1 MGGRTVYGSGGI
13 TPDYVIKTD
22 TLTNYSVQLRRL
34 NVIYEFTENYM
45 KSNRKNIES
54 NYKSYNDFR
63 DKFLVNDNM
72 LNELLDV
79 AKSKNIEFKSDG
91 YNRDLDFIKVSIKSQ
106 IARDIWGNEGSYAV
120 FMSTDNQFL
129 KAITLFDEAMK
140 VMR

>member
-1 MGGRTVYGSGGI
+1 M
-13 TPDYVIKTD
+13 KT
-22 TLTNYSVQLRRL
+22 
-34 NVIYEFTENYM
+34 
-45 KSNRKNIES
+45 NRKNIEN
-54 NYKSYNDFR
+54 NYKNYNDFR
-63 DKFLVNDNM
+63 DKFSVNDNM
-72 LNELLDV
+72 LNELLDI
-79 AKSKNIEFKSDG
+79 AKNKNIEFKSDG